1 MAQPLRALATDAT
14 PEDANSASSRRHRAI
29 RLASAAAGQQA
40 RFGAQEAD
48 DRDAARTISLL
59 AEALE
64 RIAEQTTDAAARDL
78 AEDALALFHGC

>member
-29 RLASAAAGQQA
+29 RLASAAEPTG
-40 RFGAQEAD
+40 FGAQEAD

-64 RIAEQTTDAAARDL
+64 RIAEQTTDALARDL